1 MDPTAGAATGMA
13 AGGGGFATKAMEKA
27 PDWHAGQKAGRMKLP
42 EAIQWAYVISQLS
55 ALTRGRGGMQ
65 PSERQKARSEAR
77 GSVGSQLQEAQAQLS
92 RGSARQ
98 PGRSGQLGQQQVEL
112 QKYGMGANLQAESK
126 LREHDL
132 KVARQRRERLQAMW
146 QNLSAQRQRRS
157 EVRADYISNKP
168 TGQVD
173 PAIAG
178 QLGALGRQETAADI
192 ERANQSSGYDARYA
206 RRQERRT
213 ARRNARQNA
222 REEGDE

>member
-1 MDPTAGAATGMA
+1 
-13 AGGGGFATKAMEKA
+13 
-27 PDWHAGQKAGRMKLP
+27 
-42 EAIQWAYVISQLS
+42 
-55 ALTRGRGGMQ
+55 MQ

-77 GSVGSQLQEAQAQLS
+77 GSVGSQLQEATARLS

-132 KVARQRRERLQAMW
+132 KIARQRRERLQGLW

-157 EVRADYISNKP
+157 EIRADYISNKP
-168 TGQVD
+168 GDSVD
-173 PAIAG
+173 PTIAT
-178 QLGALGRQETAADI
+178 QLGALGRQEAATDI
-192 ERANQSSGYDARYA
+192 ESANQSSGYDARYV
-206 RRQERRT
+206 RRQERRA
-213 ARRNARQNA
+213 ARRAG